1 RPASDSFSA
10 RQPRK
15 IKRKKQKQKQQPTA
29 SGVRSLFRRKRDLTP
44 LSKPITTMLLL
55 SDALKNERV
64 GPGWGGGT
72 VGAMDG
78 AIELTWM
85 YLQRVPP
92 PHPGPTQHVETT
104 SHDPLLLLLLIS

>member
-1 RPASDSFSA
+1 RVAGVTAFC
-10 RQPRK
+10 R
-15 IKRKKQKQKQQPTA
+15 IKWYP
-29 SGVRSLFRRKRDLTP
+29 TP

-64 GPGWGGGT
+64 WPGWGGGT

>member
-1 RPASDSFSA
+1 
-10 RQPRK
+10 
-15 IKRKKQKQKQQPTA
+15 
-29 SGVRSLFRRKRDLTP
+29 
-44 LSKPITTMLLL
+44 MLLL

-64 GPGWGGGT
+64 WPGWGGGT

-92 PHPGPTQHVETT
+92 PPPPGPTQHVETT

>member
-1 RPASDSFSA
+1 
-10 RQPRK
+10 
-15 IKRKKQKQKQQPTA
+15 
-29 SGVRSLFRRKRDLTP
+29 GVRSLFRRKRYLT
-44 LSKPITTMLLL
+44 LLPPP
-55 SDALKNERV
+55 DNNNAFAVRRWTNVRV

-92 PHPGPTQHVETT
+92 PHPGPAQHVETT